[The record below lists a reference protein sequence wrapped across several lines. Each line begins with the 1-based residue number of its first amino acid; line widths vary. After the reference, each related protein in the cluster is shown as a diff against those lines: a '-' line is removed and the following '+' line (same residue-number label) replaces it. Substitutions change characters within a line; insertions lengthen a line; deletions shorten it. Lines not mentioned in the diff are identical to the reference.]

1 MAWLFLM
8 VAGSFE
14 ILGVVLL
21 NELSRTKNKIYV
33 IFLGLAF
40 ILSFSTLKFAMV
52 SIPMGTAY
60 AIWTGIGTA
69 GGTLI
74 GMIFYRESTRLSR
87 ILCILLII
95 ISVVGL
101 RLISY

>member
-1 MAWLFLM
+1 
-8 VAGSFE
+8 
-14 ILGVVLL
+14 
-21 NELSRTKNKIYV
+21 
-33 IFLGLAF
+33 
-40 ILSFSTLKFAMV
+40 MV

-74 GMIFYRESTRLSR
+74 GMIFIENLRLSR

>member
-1 MAWLFLM
+1 M
-8 VAGSFE
+8 S
-14 ILGVVLL
+14 
-21 NELSRTKNKIYV
+21 
-33 IFLGLAF
+33 FLGLAF

-60 AIWTGIGTA
+60 AIWTGIGAA

-74 GMIFYRESTRLSR
+74 GMIFMESLRISR

>member
-1 MAWLFLM
+1 MVWLFLM
-8 VAGSFE
+8 IAGSFE

-60 AIWTGIGTA
+60 AIWTGIGPA

>member
-1 MAWLFLM
+1 
-8 VAGSFE
+8 
-14 ILGVVLL
+14 
-21 NELSRTKNKIYV
+21 
-33 IFLGLAF
+33 
-40 ILSFSTLKFAMV
+40 MV

-74 GMIFYRESTRLSR
+74 GMIFYGESTRLSR

>member
-8 VAGSFE
+8 IAGSFE

-40 ILSFSTLKFAMV
+40 ILSFSTLKVAIETI
-52 SIPMGTAY
+52 SMGTAY

-69 GGTLI
+69 GGTVI
-74 GMIFYRESTRLSR
+74 GMIFYNESKKFIR
-87 ILCILLII
+87 IFCIALILV
-95 ISVVGL
+95 SVIAL
-101 RLISY
+101 KLIQ

>member
-1 MAWLFLM
+1 M
-8 VAGSFE
+8 
-14 ILGVVLL
+14 LGVVLL

-33 IFLGLAF
+33 ILLGLAF
-40 ILSFSTLKFAMV
+40 ILSFSTLKFAM
-52 SIPMGTAY
+52 SDIPMGTAY

-69 GGTLI
+69 GVTII
-74 GMIFYRESTRLSR
+74 GMIFYKESKRLGR

-95 ISVVGL
+95 VAVVGL

>member
-1 MAWLFLM
+1 MNYHVQRIKFM
-8 VAGSFE
+8 SFF
-14 ILGVVLL
+14 
-21 NELSRTKNKIYV
+21 R
-33 IFLGLAF
+33 LAF

-74 GMIFYRESTRLSR
+74 GMIFIENLH
-87 ILCILLII
+87 
-95 ISVVGL
+95 V
-101 RLISY
+101 